1 MQRRY
6 NIRSRLEGD
15 RRFVNV
21 FNYLNYKKLFGDS
34 NWYGLPILRQLEIYA
49 GEDSY
54 PKFCRHI
61 RDNNYDGISKR
72 ERIVVGFSKIVG
84 HDLSPHLD
92 RTALYQCGSNCKN
105 YIKDLPPCN
114 VSIEYI
120 VERHFYDRKE
130 VPSTAVPKI
139 LAVYILDDGRLRFL
153 VDFEGG
159 GSWSNMGGVE
169 IRDEDENFVCFLDSS
184 DIIISADKW
193 EPGKVF
199 KFRGFGL
206 DMKMRQPL
214 VYKVPSKFHRS
225 TFNFS
230 VHISN
235 QQNSALSGMMDDD
248 NSTCLFTDPLSSKEL
263 TVLIIDAEIPREL
276 VGIRW
281 AQTRGNAGKT
291 KHFTIHTSLD
301 NESWTELFV
310 YHQNLTFF

>member
-1 MQRRY
+1 MSKSGDTGAYAYKTGAYIFYNGNYYSSGVCDARFFRESGENWGAWHENGHVYDFHPIEEAELTNNLFPLMMQRRY

-54 PKFCRHI
+54 PKFCRYI

-230 VHISN
+230 V
-235 QQNSALSGMMDDD
+235 Q
-248 NSTCLFTDPLSSKEL
+248 LFQTSK
-263 TVLIIDAEIPREL
+263 IQR
-276 VGIRW
+276 
-281 AQTRGNAGKT
+281 
-291 KHFTIHTSLD
+291 SL
-301 NESWTELFV
+301 E
-310 YHQNLTFF
+310 